1 MPVLLII
8 LLLIVAI
15 CAAMGIVKNK
25 RDNDNSRKAIE
36 EYKEQLAK
44 LK

>member
-15 CAAMGIVKNK
+15 CAAMDIVKNK
-25 RDNDNSRKAIE
+25 RDNDNSRKDIE